1 VANAFIIIV
10 YEAQS
15 NRKPLAM
22 NEERQVLLHHIYQ
35 RLLVFEENVNRLN
48 SEFFMSDTNLGSQ
61 FRIEHMKV
69 ASEEVKIDKED
80 KQGSEKQLILALLEK
95 LETLEAELVEIRMV
109 YLHQLTM
116 QNLVLSNRSRNL
128 TITLLKKFPPLFNLM
143 KKLRSFYILKKSTD
157 LNSLNSQTKKKA
169 D

>member
-1 VANAFIIIV
+1 
-10 YEAQS
+10 
-15 NRKPLAM
+15 M
-22 NEERQVLLHHIYQ
+22 NEESQVLLHHIYQ

-48 SEFFMSDTNLGSQ
+48 SEFFMSDTNLESQ

-80 KQGSEKQLILALLEK
+80 RQGSEKQLILALLEK

-116 QNLVLSNRSRNL
+116 QNLVLSNRFRNL